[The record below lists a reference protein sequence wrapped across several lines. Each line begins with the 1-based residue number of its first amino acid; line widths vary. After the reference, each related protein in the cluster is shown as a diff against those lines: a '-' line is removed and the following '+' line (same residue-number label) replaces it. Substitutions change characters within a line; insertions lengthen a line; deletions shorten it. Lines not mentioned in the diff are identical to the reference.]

1 VLDVAKV
8 FKLDW
13 QTVKALIRSTGPD
26 RSACRHAQ
34 AEGHRHRRDPDSPG
48 PQLSHRVSGLIRKR
62 PISPLPDQPRQRCPP
77 ERLAPASE
85 VND

>member
-34 AEGHRHRRDPDSPG
+34 AKAIGIGEIPIRRGHSYRI
-48 PQLSHRVSGLIRKR
+48 VS
-62 PISPLPDQPRQRCPP
+62 
-77 ERLAPASE
+77 AA
-85 VND
+85 